1 VRKKKEPT
9 GSFFCLGERGFT
21 VPELVAVLLIVGVL
35 AAVAVPRFST
45 ISYGQ
50 DELRFY
56 EQTLAAL
63 RHAQN
68 TAVTTQRTVC
78 AVFTGTTLVLRY
90 APSYGTA
97 TCLSTDGVKPPG
109 GGSAPYTVTAQGN
122 AGYSSTP
129 SNFNYDR
136 SGRPVDNGGAALGQ
150 TIAFIGGKQIVIEVD
165 TGYAR

>member
-1 VRKKKEPT
+1 MRKKKEPT

-78 AVFTGTTLVLRY
+78 AVFTGT
-90 APSYGTA
+90 
-97 TCLSTDGVKPPG
+97 
-109 GGSAPYTVTAQGN
+109 VTAQGN